1 MISFL
6 QGTIEEIEDGS
17 AVIGVGGIGFQ
28 VQISSETVQRLSS
41 MGRGAEV
48 RIYTFTYLR
57 EDMIALF
64 GFLNRDELE
73 LFKRLITVSGI
84 GPKGGLSLLSAFS
97 ADDLRFAILSGDVK
111 TISRAPGIGKKTA
124 ERLVI
129 DLRDKINLSDSGTHQ
144 DLSSYSSLGAGGAEE
159 PAASSESEAIE
170 ALTALGYAR
179 VDAARAVRKAA
190 AEAGTEDT
198 EAILKAALKY
208 ML

>member
-6 QGTIEEIEDGS
+6 QGTIEEITDS
-17 AVIGVGGIGFQ
+17 AVIIGVGGIGFQ
-28 VQISSETVQRLSS
+28 VQISSETTQRLSS

-48 RIYTFTYLR
+48 RIYTYTYLR

-64 GFLNRDELE
+64 GFLSRDELE
-73 LFKRLITVSGI
+73 LFQRLITVSGI

-129 DLRDKINLSDSGTHQ
+129 ELRDKVSMSDSDNHQ
-144 DLSSYSSLGAGGAEE
+144 DLASYASAGVGMADAEGSAE
-159 PAASSESEAIE
+159 AEAIE

-179 VDAARAVRKAA
+179 MDAAKAVRKAA
-190 AEAGTEDT
+190 AEAGGDT

>member
-73 LFKRLITVSGI
+73 LFKRLITVSG
-84 GPKGGLSLLSAFS
+84 
-97 ADDLRFAILSGDVK
+97 
-111 TISRAPGIGKKTA
+111 
-124 ERLVI
+124 
-129 DLRDKINLSDSGTHQ
+129 
-144 DLSSYSSLGAGGAEE
+144 
-159 PAASSESEAIE
+159 ASSRYGRRSATLARRRRRSSRIGRTQS
-170 ALTALGYAR
+170 APRRTA
-179 VDAARAVRKAA
+179 
-190 AEAGTEDT
+190 
-198 EAILKAALKY
+198 
-208 ML
+208 